1 MGVAVMRN
9 RTTEL
14 MLQDDSQGPDT
25 ALHRNRSVARSIQM
39 TRHQNA
45 DKPSSPD
52 SHIQTC
58 LGRAR
63 LPRKPPAGMTH
74 GPQRK
79 TDAET
84 RQEWRDRGRKERG
97 DELRQRTKR

>member
-14 MLQDDSQGPDT
+14 MLQDDPQGPDT
-25 ALHRNRSVARSIQM
+25 ALHRHRSVARSTQM

-58 LGRAR
+58 LSRAR
-63 LPRKPPAGMTH
+63 LPRTPLAGMTH
-74 GPQRK
+74 GLQRK
-79 TDAET
+79 TDAEAG
-84 RQEWRDRGRKERG
+84 QEWRDRGRKKRG
-97 DELRQRTKR
+97 DELRQKTKR